1 MTKPLVTYPD
11 PERAVVDHLTDALT
25 GEDVTVGVGLPTG
38 WDTSDDPHI
47 QVACDGTPVD
57 EHPIAHRATIRVVA
71 WSSSTSEAKRLAL
84 LAHGHLL
91 TGWGDDLHSVTPL
104 TGLLPAYDP
113 GHDAELASFTARVRV
128 RSTEIL
134 ASS

>member
-1 MTKPLVTYPD
+1 MKPLVTYPD

-25 GEDVTVGVGLPTG
+25 GEDVTVGIGVPTDWERG
-38 WDTSDDPHI
+38 VDPHL
-47 QVACDGTPVD
+47 QVACDGTPTD
-57 EHPIAHRATIRVVA
+57 EHPIAHRTTIRVVA
-71 WSSSTSEAKRLAL
+71 WADSTTEAKRLAL

-104 TGLLPAYDP
+104 TGLLPAHDRD
-113 GHDAELASFTARVRV
+113 HDAELASFTVRVRV

-134 ASS
+134 TSS

>member
-11 PERAVVDHLTDALT
+11 PERAVVDHLTDAID
-25 GEDVTVGVGLPTG
+25 DVTVGVGVPTD
-38 WDTSDDPHI
+38 WVRTDDPHI

-57 EHPIAHRATIRVVA
+57 EHPIAHRTTIRVVVWA
-71 WSSSTSEAKRLAL
+71 ASTSEAKRLAL
-84 LAHGHLL
+84 EAHGHLL

-104 TGLLPAYDP
+104 TGLLPAHDDD
-113 GHDAELASFTARVRV
+113 HDAELASFTVRVRV
-128 RSTEIL
+128 RSTELL